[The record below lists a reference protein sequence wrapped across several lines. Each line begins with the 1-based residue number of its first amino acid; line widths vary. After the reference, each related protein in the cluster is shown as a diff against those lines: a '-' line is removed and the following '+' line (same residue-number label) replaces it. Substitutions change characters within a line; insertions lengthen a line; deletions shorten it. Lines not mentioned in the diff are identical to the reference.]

1 MSGVRSGIQVA
12 VSEQD
17 EILSSELQAGSA
29 SPPASTAA
37 AGACSWGDTA
47 MRRKNPQ
54 TVRGWARKY
63 KRMHARYDDVKATA
77 DAYKERLI
85 EAREKIAALKAAR
98 DRANAADW
106 SHYDRALD
114 ATTARELA

>member
-63 KRMHARYDDVKATA
+63 KRMHARYDEFQARADEFKARA
-77 DAYKERLI
+77 DAFEERLI
-85 EAREKIAALKAAR
+85 RARKEIAALVAQRDQAKA
-98 DRANAADW
+98 
-106 SHYDRALD
+106 
-114 ATTARELA
+114 E